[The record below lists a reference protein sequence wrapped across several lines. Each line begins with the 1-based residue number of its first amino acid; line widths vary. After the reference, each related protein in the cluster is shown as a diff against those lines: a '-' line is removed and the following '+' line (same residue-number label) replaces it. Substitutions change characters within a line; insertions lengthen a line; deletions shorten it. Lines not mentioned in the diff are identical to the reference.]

1 MKATPPSVDRAAST
15 KQQAP
20 ETVTAFR
27 VGTAEFI
34 AGAVDASKLPAPAL
48 AEVAFAGRSNVGKSS
63 LLNTMMQRKSLV
75 RTSRT
80 PGCTRQINVFDV
92 GFSSKNPDDAWRVH
106 LVDLPGYGYAKRSKQ
121 EKGTWG
127 EMLEGYLQN
136 RATLRAVIV
145 LVDVRRGLEE
155 DDQQLI
161 EFITQPRDA
170 GVVEAIV
177 VATKIDKLPL
187 AQRQPAL
194 AKVQLAAK
202 KAIGFSSVTGDGREA
217 LWRRIRAAVTA

>member
-1 MKATPPSVDRAAST
+1 MKATPHTTATA
-15 KQQAP
+15 KQPAP

-27 VGTAEFI
+27 VATAEFI
-34 AGAVDASKLPAPAL
+34 AGATDASKLPAPAL

-63 LLNTMMQRKSLV
+63 LLNTMMRRKSLV

-92 GFSSKNPDDAWRVH
+92 GFSSKNPEDVWKLH

-136 RATLRAVIV
+136 RATLRAVVV

-155 DDQQLI
+155 DDQQLL
-161 EFITQPRDA
+161 EFITQPREA
-170 GVVEAIV
+170 GRVEAIV

-187 AQRQPAL
+187 SQRLPAL
-194 AKVQLAAK
+194 AKVQAAAK
-202 KAIGFSSVTGDGREA
+202 KAIGFSSVSGEGREV
-217 LWRRIRAAVTA
+217 LWRRIRATM

>member
-1 MKATPPSVDRAAST
+1 MKATPTTTASP
-15 KQQAP
+15 KPPAP
-20 ETVTAFR
+20 ETATAFR
-27 VGTAEFI
+27 VATAEFI
-34 AGAVDASKLPAPAL
+34 AGAIDASKLPAPAL

-92 GFSSKNPDDAWRVH
+92 AFSSKNPEDVWRLH

-127 EMLEGYLQN
+127 EMLEGYLRN

-155 DDQQLI
+155 DDQQLL
-161 EFITQPRDA
+161 EFITQPREA
-170 GVVEAIV
+170 GAVEAIV

-187 AQRQPAL
+187 AQRLPAL
-194 AKVQLAAK
+194 AKVQAAAK
-202 KAIGFSSVTGDGREA
+202 KAIGFSSVSGDGREI
-217 LWRRIRAAVTA
+217 LWRRIRATM